1 MQSDTSQKNTLLDLG
16 PVEVVTVDA
25 RAVFD
30 NYYFLV
36 RDKASGR
43 TAAIDCGGAAP
54 VLAAMT
60 EFGWAV
66 DEIWVTHHHWD
77 HVNGLADLKAATG
90 APILGCPDLSPNM
103 PDLDVDLPLEGAYAF
118 AGHDV
123 RILHVPGH
131 ADGHIAFYIPAA
143 KALFCGDSL
152 MVLGCGRL
160 LEGTAAQMW
169 ESLTRLAALPGDTV
183 VFSGHEYAYG
193 NAQFS
198 RTIEPGN
205 HALQT
210 RIKDIEAARAENRPT
225 VPSLLSEELETN
237 PFLRAGLP
245 EVKAQLDMADAPD
258 HLVFAEIRQRKDNF

>member
-1 MQSDTSQKNTLLDLG
+1 MPLEIVTLPTLTGSMNNYNFLIHDTGTGLTAL
-16 PVEVVTVDA
+16 VDA
-25 RAVFD
+25 PED
-30 NYYFLV
+30 
-36 RDKASGR
+36 DGI
-43 TAAIDCGGAAP
+43 AAE
-54 VLAAMT
+54 LKRR
-60 EFGWAV
+60 GWGLDV
-66 DEIWVTHHHWD
+66 ILLTHHHWD